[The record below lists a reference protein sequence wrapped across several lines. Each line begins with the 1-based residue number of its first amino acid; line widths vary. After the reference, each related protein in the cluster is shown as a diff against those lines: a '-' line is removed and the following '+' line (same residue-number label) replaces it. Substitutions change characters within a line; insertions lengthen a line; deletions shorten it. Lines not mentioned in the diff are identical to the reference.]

1 MKRNRVLAVLMALAF
16 SVAFSG
22 VAVAEMVKGKVS
34 KIEGKK
40 ITVTTDAGDKT
51 FEVTG
56 KVQAKVGDQV
66 ETDVVDGK
74 AKSLAKTKAGA
85 TGEEKGKKGT

>member
-1 MKRNRVLAVLMALAF
+1 MKRTRALAVLMALAL
-16 SVAFSG
+16 SVVFSG
-22 VAVAEMVKGKVS
+22 TAMAEMIKGKVS

-56 KVQAKVGDQV
+56 KVDAKVGDQV
-66 ETDVVDGK
+66 QADVVDGK
-74 AKSLAKTKAGA
+74 AKSLAKARA